1 MKWLGII
8 LMAAL
13 LASAQGYARAQ
24 PAGKKDPS
32 PATQPQ
38 SPEVKGEPAGTAK
51 SSAPEDRQAYEKKTA
66 AELEAIEQRIDE
78 LVLKAGKVMPQ
89 KKRTFIKNTRALA
102 QQTMAARNQL
112 TALEKAPETAWS
124 QDKAKMDR
132 AMQELRKAREAAE
145 MYLK

>member
-1 MKWLGII
+1 MRWLGIM

-13 LASAQGYARAQ
+13 LASAPGYGSAQ
-24 PAGKKDPS
+24 PAGKKDPP
-32 PATQPQ
+32 PATQPPG
-38 SPEVKGEPAGTAK
+38 SAVKAEPAGAAK
-51 SSAPEDRQAYEKKTA
+51 SSAPEDRKAYEKKTA

-78 LVLKAGKVMPQ
+78 LLLKAGKVKPQ

-132 AMQELRKAREAAE
+132 AMQDLRKAREAAE

>member
-1 MKWLGII
+1 MKWLGIM

-13 LASAQGYARAQ
+13 LASAPGYGSAQ

-78 LVLKAGKVMPQ
+78 LLLKAGKVKPQ

-132 AMQELRKAREAAE
+132 AMQELRKDREAAE

>member
-1 MKWLGII
+1 M

-13 LASAQGYARAQ
+13 LASAPGYASAQ
-24 PAGKKDPS
+24 PAGKKEPS

-38 SPEVKGEPAGTAK
+38 GSAVKAEPAGMAK
-51 SSAPEDRQAYEKKTA
+51 TYTPEERKAYEKKTA

-102 QQTMAARNQL
+102 VQTMAARNQL
-112 TALEKAPETAWS
+112 TALEKAPENAWGGL
-124 QDKAKMDR
+124 KADMDR
-132 AMQELRKAREAAE
+132 AVQELRKLRETAE
-145 MYLK
+145 LHLK